1 MEKKQGKQRVRFGKW
16 LENFWYYYKWHTIA
30 IIVVAIGVAI
40 GIGSCVNRESVD
52 LCIYYLSKDPLVYS
66 EDKINL
72 LHSLEPYVEDFDGD
86 GEVRL
91 ELRNYYVGDED
102 TVESQLEQ
110 FRNEYIGGG
119 VMLLLADETGVEQL
133 VETGWL
139 GNITDIAPDAAFDGV
154 AWNAEGSAYRDS
166 EYLKDWQGE
175 MFFGLRVF
183 DDKSVIRILS
193 GKEEQYEYAK
203 QVLTNII
210 QDNQMGAVSEDTDGN
225 DQQK

>member
-40 GIGSCVNRESVD
+40 GIGSCVNGESVD

-86 GEVRL
+86 GEARL

-139 GNITDIAPDAAFDGV
+139 GDITDIAPDAAFDGV

>member
-139 GNITDIAPDAAFDGV
+139 GDITDIAPDAAFDGV

-183 DDKSVIRILS
+183 DDKSMIRILS

-210 QDNQMGAVSEDTDGN
+210 QDNQVGAVSEDVDGR
-225 DQQK
+225 DQ

>member
-102 TVESQLEQ
+102 TVENQLEQ

-139 GNITDIAPDAAFDGV
+139 GDITDIAPDAAFDGV

-183 DDKSVIRILS
+183 DDKSMIRILS

-210 QDNQMGAVSEDTDGN
+210 QDNQVGAVSEDADGS
-225 DQQK
+225 DQ

>member
-40 GIGSCVNRESVD
+40 GIGSCVNGESVD

-183 DDKSVIRILS
+183 DDKSMIRILS

-210 QDNQMGAVSEDTDGN
+210 QDNQVGAVSEDVDGR
-225 DQQK
+225 DQ

>member
-40 GIGSCVNRESVD
+40 GIGSCVNGESVD

-139 GNITDIAPDAAFDGV
+139 GDITDIAPDAAFDGV

>member
-40 GIGSCVNRESVD
+40 SIGSCVNRESVD

-102 TVESQLEQ
+102 TVENQLEQ

-139 GNITDIAPDAAFDGV
+139 GDITDIAPDAAFDGV

-183 DDKSVIRILS
+183 DDKSMIRILS

-210 QDNQMGAVSEDTDGN
+210 QDNQVGAVSEDADGS
-225 DQQK
+225 DQ

>member
-139 GNITDIAPDAAFDGV
+139 GDITDIAPDAAFDGV

>member
-30 IIVVAIGVAI
+30 IVVVAIGVAI

-183 DDKSVIRILS
+183 DDKSMIRILS

-210 QDNQMGAVSEDTDGN
+210 QDNQVGAVSEDVDGR
-225 DQQK
+225 DQ

>member
-139 GNITDIAPDAAFDGV
+139 GDITDIAPDAAFDGV

-210 QDNQMGAVSEDTDGN
+210 QNNQVGAVSEDADGS

>member
-183 DDKSVIRILS
+183 DDKSMIRILS

-210 QDNQMGAVSEDTDGN
+210 QDNQVGAVSEDADGS

>member
-183 DDKSVIRILS
+183 DDKSMIRILS

>member
-52 LCIYYLSKDPLVYS
+52 LCIYYLSKDPLLYS

-139 GNITDIAPDAAFDGV
+139 GDITDIAPDAAFDGV

-193 GKEEQYEYAK
+193 GKEEQYECAK

-210 QDNQMGAVSEDTDGN
+210 QDNQVGAVSEDTDGS

>member
-86 GEVRL
+86 GEARL

-139 GNITDIAPDAAFDGV
+139 GDITDIAPDAAFDGV

>member
-40 GIGSCVNRESVD
+40 GIGSCVNRESAD

-183 DDKSVIRILS
+183 DDKSMIRILS

-210 QDNQMGAVSEDTDGN
+210 QDNQVGAVSEDVDGR
-225 DQQK
+225 DQ

>member
-139 GNITDIAPDAAFDGV
+139 GDITDIAPDAAFDGV

-210 QDNQMGAVSEDTDGN
+210 QDNQVGAVSEDTDGS

>member
-119 VMLLLADETGVEQL
+119 AMLLLADETGVEQL

-210 QDNQMGAVSEDTDGN
+210 QDNQVGAVSEDVDGR
-225 DQQK
+225 DQ

>member
-183 DDKSVIRILS
+183 DDKSMIRILS

-210 QDNQMGAVSEDTDGN
+210 QDNQVGAVSEDVDGR
-225 DQQK
+225 DQ

>member
-183 DDKSVIRILS
+183 DDKSMIRILS

-210 QDNQMGAVSEDTDGN
+210 QDNQVGAVSEDADGR
-225 DQQK
+225 DQ

>member
-119 VMLLLADETGVEQL
+119 AMLLLADETGVEQL

-210 QDNQMGAVSEDTDGN
+210 QDNQVGAVSEDTDGS

>member
-40 GIGSCVNRESVD
+40 GIGSCVNGESVD

-183 DDKSVIRILS
+183 DDKSMIRILS

-210 QDNQMGAVSEDTDGN
+210 QDNQVGAVSEDADGR
-225 DQQK
+225 DQ

>member
-40 GIGSCVNRESVD
+40 GIGSCVNGESVD

>member
-210 QDNQMGAVSEDTDGN
+210 QDNQMGAVSEDTDGR
-225 DQQK
+225 DQ

>member
-40 GIGSCVNRESVD
+40 GIGSCVNGESVD

-86 GEVRL
+86 GEARL

-139 GNITDIAPDAAFDGV
+139 GDITDIAPDAAFDGV

-210 QDNQMGAVSEDTDGN
+210 QDNQVGAVSEDVDGR
-225 DQQK
+225 DQ

>member
-183 DDKSVIRILS
+183 DDKSMIRILS

-210 QDNQMGAVSEDTDGN
+210 QDNQVGAVSEDTDGN

>member
-183 DDKSVIRILS
+183 DDKSMIRILS

-210 QDNQMGAVSEDTDGN
+210 QDNQVGAVSEDADGS
-225 DQQK
+225 DQ

>member
-139 GNITDIAPDAAFDGV
+139 GDITDIAPDAAFDGV

-210 QDNQMGAVSEDTDGN
+210 QDNQVGAVSEDVDGR
-225 DQQK
+225 DQ

>member
-40 GIGSCVNRESVD
+40 GIGSCVNGESVD

-210 QDNQMGAVSEDTDGN
+210 QDNQMGAVSEDTDGR
-225 DQQK
+225 DQ

>member
-40 GIGSCVNRESVD
+40 GIGNCVNGESVD

-183 DDKSVIRILS
+183 DDKSMIRILS

-210 QDNQMGAVSEDTDGN
+210 QDNQVGAVSEDVDGR
-225 DQQK
+225 DQ

>member
-30 IIVVAIGVAI
+30 IVVVAIGVAI

-102 TVESQLEQ
+102 
-110 FRNEYIGGG
+110 
-119 VMLLLADETGVEQL
+119 
-133 VETGWL
+133 
-139 GNITDIAPDAAFDGV
+139 
-154 AWNAEGSAYRDS
+154 
-166 EYLKDWQGE
+166 
-175 MFFGLRVF
+175 
-183 DDKSVIRILS
+183 LS
-193 GKEEQYEYAK
+193 
-203 QVLTNII
+203 LIHI
-210 QDNQMGAVSEDTDGN
+210 
-225 DQQK
+225 

>member
-183 DDKSVIRILS
+183 DDKSMIRILS

-210 QDNQMGAVSEDTDGN
+210 QDNQVGAVSEDTDGS

>member
-210 QDNQMGAVSEDTDGN
+210 QDNQVGAVSEDVDGR
-225 DQQK
+225 DQ

>member
-30 IIVVAIGVAI
+30 IIVVAIGVAT

-183 DDKSVIRILS
+183 DDKSMIRILS

-210 QDNQMGAVSEDTDGN
+210 QDNQVGAVSEDADGR
-225 DQQK
+225 DQ

>member
-40 GIGSCVNRESVD
+40 GIGSCVNGESVD

-183 DDKSVIRILS
+183 DDKSMIRILS